1 MVSEPLSSHGCTLLG
16 IFGSWW
22 SKKLKKQPLLLK
34 IIFLPCLTTIAYRVF
49 RPKYVWMW
57 DVCIAGLKK
66 NEMYWLFMLAFSILD
81 TVSGNLMTALDDCR
95 RQLLKQSANMIIM
108 SQFSGLC
115 YFKLRCFTSKSIQ
128 KTLEKESEVSN
139 IDSYSIVTYLMF
151 QLFMFAYILVCS
163 CC

>member
-1 MVSEPLSSHGCTLLG
+1 
-16 IFGSWW
+16 
-22 SKKLKKQPLLLK
+22 
-34 IIFLPCLTTIAYRVF
+34 
-49 RPKYVWMW
+49 MW

-151 QLFMFAYILVCS
+151 H
-163 CC
+163 